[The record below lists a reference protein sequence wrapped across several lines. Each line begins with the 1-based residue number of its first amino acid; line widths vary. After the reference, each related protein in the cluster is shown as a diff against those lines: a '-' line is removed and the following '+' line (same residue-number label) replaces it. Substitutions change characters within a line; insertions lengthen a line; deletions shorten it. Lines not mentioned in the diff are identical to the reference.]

1 MRERLAAPVVSGLW
15 LGAAA
20 LFGIAFPLA
29 LNSASG
35 TMARVLPAAIVVA
48 TAMLLLAVTRP
59 DWLLITAF
67 ALLAFVRVEPAPV
80 DLAFLLLIVVVAFRA
95 RQDGLLVPPGVLVSL
110 LLFLGLGVILW
121 AVATERWLA
130 PKKA

>member
-1 MRERLAAPVVSGLW
+1 MRERLATPLVSGLW

-67 ALLAFVRVEPAPV
+67 GLLAFV
-80 DLAFLLLIVVVAFRA
+80 LLKWATGRRGEVHPLIAGFA
-95 RQDGLLVPPGVLVSL
+95 
-110 LLFLGLGVILW
+110 LLFLGRYVFL
-121 AVATERWLA
+121 R
-130 PKKA
+130 